1 MTIQTLYIITGLP
14 YSGKTTLT
22 KELVRRFGF
31 SVVSMDDI
39 MEKRHLDSATMV
51 QDDWNAVYS
60 EAYDNL
66 KKLLKEGNSIV
77 IDCGNLPVHERET
90 PRNIAES
97 LGVTSKLIYV
107 NTSKEE
113 ILRRWKGNQISKQRG
128 HLEENGLNF
137 AFDLFEEPTE
147 AENPIIY
154 NQSMELDSWISTNI
168 KD

>member
-1 MTIQTLYIITGLP
+1 MTGLP

-22 KELVRRFGF
+22 KELVKSFGF

-39 MEKRHLDSATMV
+39 MEERHLDSATMV

-60 EAYDNL
+60 EAYEKL
-66 KKLLKEGNSIV
+66 KKLLKEGKTVV

-90 PRNIAES
+90 PRKIAES
-97 LGVTSKLIYV
+97 LGVTAKLIYV

-113 ILRRWKGNQISKQRG
+113 ILRRWKENQTTKERG
-128 HLEENGLNF
+128 HLEETGLNF

-147 AENPIIY
+147 IEHPIIY
-154 NQSMELDSWISTNI
+154 NQSMDLDTWLKANI
-168 KD
+168 